1 MFEKGATK
9 MLFADALEK
18 ASSYAAAWSSNDP
31 AQVAAHFAED
41 GAARL
46 NSGAAIQGR
55 EAIASDYAAP
65 FFRDFPGSSV
75 LLHDFRLSGN
85 HALFT
90 GMLVGPG
97 RRENSPVRLLGWE
110 EWTLDD
116 NGLIQLSLVWFDRDD
131 HARQGGGTFS

>member
-1 MFEKGATK
+1 
-9 MLFADALEK
+9 MLFADALVK

-31 AQVAAHFAED
+31 EQVAAHYAED
-41 GAARL
+41 GIARL
-46 NSGAAIQGR
+46 NSGDAIQGR
-55 EAIASDYAAP
+55 AAIASDYAAP
-65 FFRDFPGSSV
+65 FFRDFPDSSV

-85 HALFT
+85 HGLFT

-97 RRENSPVRLLGWE
+97 KSGGSPIRLLGWE

-131 HARQGGGTFS
+131 HAKQGGSEFSA